1 MERPDGKNWLVFPT
15 FGDLG
20 KKSEAAKTS
29 LFCVIKTLSMF
40 HKGTKRGRGIYY
52 GTCDTALKN
61 GMSIKLQGTVSTIYR
76 LSKIINLYKTVYIEY
91 NLALV

>member
-20 KKSEAAKTS
+20 KRSEAAKTS

-40 HKGTKRGRGIYY
+40 HRAQKG
-52 GTCDTALKN
+52 DVANL
-61 GMSIKLQGTVSTIYR
+61 LQ
-76 LSKIINLYKTVYIEY
+76 YI
-91 NLALV
+91 